1 MQRSIEIG
9 LEIKAREHVLAIIDE
24 FGLEESAYYFKT
36 CSSLIE
42 SFADSMTTRAESL
55 KKSV

>member
-1 MQRSIEIG
+1 MQRSVEIG

-36 CSSLIE
+36 CTSIVE
-42 SFADSMTTRAESL
+42 SFANSMVLRAENL
-55 KKSV
+55 KKSI